1 MQVATTILCAA
12 VGGDPKTLKALGR
25 RAAEGALA
33 DCVEL
38 LCEISASTGGR
49 LVKRLSDRIV
59 ACFATPD
66 AAAGAAAKMLGAI
79 AALPPFAAA
88 KLGLRVAFHTGPVT
102 GARDDA
108 TLKIV
113 LRLVALAKGG
123 QILTTQ
129 PTAALLGT
137 SFRAFSRQL
146 QASPLGRSGARAA
159 IYEILSA

>member
-59 ACFATPD
+59 ASFATRTSID
-66 AAAGAAAKMLGAI
+66 
-79 AALPPFAAA
+79 ALPPFGGS
-88 KLGLRVAFHTGPVT
+88 KFGLRVAFHTGPVT

-108 TLKIV
+108 TLKTV
-113 LRLVALAKGG
+113 LRLVALAKSG

>member
-1 MQVATTILCAA
+1 
-12 VGGDPKTLKALGR
+12 
-25 RAAEGALA
+25 
-33 DCVEL
+33 
-38 LCEISASTGGR
+38 
-49 LVKRLSDRIV
+49 VKRLSDRIV
-59 ACFATPD
+59 ASFATPD
-66 AAAGAAAKMLGAI
+66 AAAGTAAKMRTSI
-79 AALPPFAAA
+79 DALPPFGGS
-88 KLGLRVAFHTGPVT
+88 KFGLRVAFHTGPVT

-108 TLKIV
+108 TLKTV
-113 LRLVALAKGG
+113 LRLVALAKSG